1 MANALITPAWITNT
15 TIKWLVNESAFV
27 GNINTDYNDQFAKA
41 GAKVGSTINVRK
53 PVRAQVRSG
62 SAAVLQDVNET
73 QVPITVQP
81 EFGIDWAFQDFDN
94 TLTVDK
100 FEDRYCKPF
109 GSQLAAEL
117 DLRIGRY
124 MKANIANF
132 SGTPGTGPSSAV
144 AALNAGVQ
152 LDNNS
157 CPRTHG
163 TRTFALTPTA
173 NAAMVGGITG
183 FFNDQKTVSAQ
194 YKTGMMQVDSLGMN
208 FQMSQNMPTH
218 TVGALGGTPL
228 VNGLQGLINAGAT
241 DNPSATTTSLVTNGW
256 TAAIA
261 VRLKAGDVF
270 TIAGVNAVNPVSKQD
285 LGVLQTFVVTADAS
299 SDGAG
304 NLTAVISPAI
314 IAGGAYQNVT
324 AQAATSAAIVV
335 KTGTASTGYAQNI
348 LYHKDAFTLV
358 TVPMGVPNGIDMG
371 HESEYQGVNLRF
383 VRGFDILNNK
393 RISRFDILAGYG
405 ALRPEWA
412 ARVTA

>member
-41 GAKVGSTINVRK
+41 GAKVGSTINVRR

-132 SGTPGTGPSSAV
+132 SGTPGTGPSSAG
-144 AALNAGVQ
+144 AALNAGVM

-183 FFNDQKTVSAQ
+183 FFNDQKTVGAQ

-241 DNPSATTTSLVTNGW
+241 DNPSAIATSLVTNGW

-270 TIAGVNAVNPVSKQD
+270 TIAGVNGVNPVSKQD

-299 SDGAG
+299 SDGSG

-324 AQAATSAAIVV
+324 AQAAAGAAITI
-335 KTGTASTGYAQNI
+335 KTGTAATGYAQNI
-348 LYHKDAFTLV
+348 LFHKDAFTLV

>member
-132 SGTPGTGPSSAV
+132 SGTPGTGPSSAG
-144 AALNAGVQ
+144 AALNAGVM

-241 DNPSATTTSLVTNGW
+241 DNPSANSTSLVTNGW

-270 TIAGVNAVNPVSKQD
+270 TIAGVNGVNPVSKQD

-299 SDGAG
+299 SDGSG

-314 IAGGAYQNVT
+314 IAGGAYQTVT
-324 AQAATSAAIVV
+324 VQAAAGAAITI
-335 KTGTASTGYAQNI
+335 KTGTAATGYAQNI
-348 LYHKDAFTLV
+348 LFHKDAFTLV

>member
-41 GAKVGSTINVRK
+41 GAKVGSTINVRR

-132 SGTPGTGPSSAV
+132 SGTPGTGPSSAG
-144 AALNAGVQ
+144 AALNAGVM

-157 CPRTHG
+157 CPRTNG

-183 FFNDQKTVSAQ
+183 FFNDQRTVGAQ

-241 DNPSATTTSLVTNGW
+241 DNPSAIATSLVTNGW

-270 TIAGVNAVNPVSKQD
+270 TIAGVNGVNPVSKQD

-299 SDGAG
+299 SDGSG

-314 IAGGAYQNVT
+314 IAGGAYQTVT
-324 AQAATSAAIVV
+324 AQAAAGAAITI
-335 KTGTASTGYAQNI
+335 KTGTAATGYAQNI
-348 LYHKDAFTLV
+348 LFHKDAFTLV

>member
-132 SGTPGTGPSSAV
+132 SGTPGTGPATAV
-144 AALNAGVQ
+144 AALNAGVM

-157 CPRTHG
+157 CPRTNG

-183 FFNDQKTVSAQ
+183 FFNDQRTVSAQ

-218 TVGALGGTPL
+218 TVGLLGGAPL

-241 DNPSATTTSLVTNGW
+241 DNPSANSTSLVTNGW

-270 TIAGVNAVNPVSKQD
+270 TIAGVNGVNPVSKQD

-324 AQAATSAAIVV
+324 AQAANAAVITI
-335 KTGTASTGYAQNI
+335 KTGTAATGYAQNI
-348 LYHKDAFTLV
+348 LFHKDAFTLV

>member
-41 GAKVGSTINVRK
+41 GAKVGSTINVRR

-144 AALNAGVQ
+144 AALNAGVM

-208 FQMSQNMPTH
+208 FQMSQNLPTH

-241 DNPSATTTSLVTNGW
+241 DNPSANTTSLVTNGW

-299 SDGAG
+299 SDGSG

-314 IAGGAYQNVT
+314 IAGGAYQTVT
-324 AQAATSAAIVV
+324 AQAAAGAAITI
-335 KTGTASTGYAQNI
+335 KTGTAATGYAQNI
-348 LYHKDAFTLV
+348 LFHKDAFTLV

>member
-27 GNINTDYNDQFAKA
+27 GNINADYNDQFAKA
-41 GAKVGSTINVRK
+41 GAKVGSTINVRR

-132 SGTPGTGPSSAV
+132 SGTPGTGPSSAG
-144 AALNAGVQ
+144 AALNAGVM

-183 FFNDQKTVSAQ
+183 FFNDQKTVGAQ

-228 VNGLQGLINAGAT
+228 VNGLQGLINTGAT
-241 DNPSATTTSLVTNGW
+241 DNPSANSTSLVTNGW

-270 TIAGVNAVNPVSKQD
+270 TIAGVNGVNPVSKQD

-299 SDGAG
+299 SDGSG

-314 IAGGAYQNVT
+314 IAGGAYQTVT
-324 AQAATSAAIVV
+324 AQAAAGAAITI
-335 KTGTASTGYAQNI
+335 KTGTAATGYAQNI
-348 LYHKDAFTLV
+348 LFHKDAFTLV

>member
-132 SGTPGTGPSSAV
+132 SGTPGTGPSSAG
-144 AALNAGVQ
+144 AALNAGVM

-183 FFNDQKTVSAQ
+183 FFNDQKTVGAQ

-241 DNPSATTTSLVTNGW
+241 DNPSANSTSLVTNGW

-270 TIAGVNAVNPVSKQD
+270 TIAGVNGVNPVSKQD

-299 SDGAG
+299 SDGSG

-324 AQAATSAAIVV
+324 AQAAAGAAITI
-335 KTGTASTGYAQNI
+335 KTGTAATGYAQNI
-348 LYHKDAFTLV
+348 LFHKDAFTLV

>member
-144 AALNAGVQ
+144 AALNAGVM

-183 FFNDQKTVSAQ
+183 FFNDQKTVGAQ

-241 DNPSATTTSLVTNGW
+241 DNPSANTTSLVTNGW

-299 SDGAG
+299 SDGSG

-314 IAGGAYQNVT
+314 IAGGAYQTVT
-324 AQAATSAAIVV
+324 AQAAAGAAITI
-335 KTGTASTGYAQNI
+335 KTGTAATGYAQNI
-348 LYHKDAFTLV
+348 LFHKDAFTLV